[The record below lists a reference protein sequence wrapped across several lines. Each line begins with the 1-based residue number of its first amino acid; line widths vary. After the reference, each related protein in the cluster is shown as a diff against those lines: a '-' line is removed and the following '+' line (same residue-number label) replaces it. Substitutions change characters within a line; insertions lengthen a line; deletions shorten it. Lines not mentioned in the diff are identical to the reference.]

1 MQTAIDMHEPNIA
14 RRPATMRTALLAAA
28 VAALLPVN
36 AADAQRPNTQNMSCA
51 QARSVVAS
59 AGSIVLSTGVH
70 TFDKYVV
77 SPGFCSFGE
86 YAYDATVP
94 TVDTRNCRIGY
105 RCDSNPPLWDNG
117 IYPRG
122 PAWR

>member
-1 MQTAIDMHEPNIA
+1 MQKPHSAH
-14 RRPATMRTALLAAA
+14 RPATMRTSLLAAGVA
-28 VAALLPVN
+28 IAALLSAD
-36 AADAQRPNTQNMSCA
+36 AANAQRPNTQAMSCA
-51 QARSVVAS
+51 QARGLVAS
-59 AGSIVLSTGVH
+59 TGSIVLSTGTH

-94 TVDTRNCRIGY
+94 TVDLRNCRIGY

-117 IYPRG
+117 IFPRG

>member
-1 MQTAIDMHEPNIA
+1 MQTAINIREPHSPH
-14 RRPATMRTALLAAA
+14 RPAMLKTALLAAA
-28 VAALLPVN
+28 VAVLLPAN
-36 AADAQRPNTQNMSCA
+36 AANAQRPNTQNMSCA

-59 AGSIVLSTGVH
+59 AGSIVLSTGTY

-94 TVDTRNCRIGY
+94 TLDTRSCRIGF
-105 RCDSNPPLWDNG
+105 RCDSNPPLWGGD
-117 IYPRG
+117 ISPRG